1 MSVSSASAGRE
12 VTPVLFLRVLGGL
25 ALEREGVPVDAM
37 AAQRKSLAL
46 LALLAVAGPRGM
58 SRDALIAYVWP
69 ESDAERARGA
79 LRQTLHAM
87 RPRVGDAELLV
98 GGSELR
104 LNPEVVSSD
113 VARFTDA
120 LARGALAEAVS
131 AYGGPFL
138 DGYHLSGAPT
148 FEQWVAEQRS
158 RLERDFGGA
167 LERLANESASRGA
180 FAEAV
185 VWWHRLAATEP
196 LNGRVAIGLMRAL
209 AAAGDPAAAIR
220 HAAIYETLLREE
232 LDCAPDQAVV
242 ALAARLRSQAEA
254 PSEELSNA
262 PVSASPA
269 SAFNEEVPAGGTSAP
284 QDAEGSAIVA
294 APPRATRRRAS
305 LSRLVALGLLAI
317 VAASGVWWA
326 IGRPGRPVA
335 TNTPRLLIAPFE
347 NLTGDPRLDHIGRM
361 AADRLALGVAQVGS
375 IDVVPSITVLM
386 TMRDTTGGA
395 ADRLKRLSDA
405 THAGLL
411 VSGTVVL
418 RGDSLVL
425 QAQVTDVRTGKVA
438 ATLDPATGSAT
449 DPIAIVDALRD
460 RLLGALGNRD
470 RGLAILPPSTRA
482 PKYAA
487 YQELAAGFERFA
499 VQSDF
504 VGSQPF
510 FERAIAIDSTYTRA
524 YQLLGRQYLNTGE
537 YARADSMARRIERLP
552 QGLSATERLQLD
564 YMKAE
569 LKGDIAGQLR
579 AQQQLVARDSSAL
592 AFELAGEAA
601 IWLLRPDLALPALQR
616 SAPAYLVIGGGAAQ
630 SNLSLLAEAYHQ
642 AGAHDRE
649 LRALLDNQ
657 AVFPDVSQL
666 RGRALRAYAGLA
678 RGAEALA
685 LADTMLR
692 GSRDSTGI
700 VAMRLVAGAEEFRAH
715 GDSRAASRLLAMA
728 RTWIVTH
735 PAPAASRDRQ
745 FLEGVVMLASGMPDS
760 AIVRLAVVA
769 RDTARIDAAGY
780 LALAQLARG
789 DRASARAAADS
800 LGALDRPWLFGAQT
814 FWRAAILGALGE
826 RDLAVQLLQQ
836 ANREGQHMQQ
846 WHFMTALDSL
856 RGYAGFEALIRPKR

>member
-25 ALEREGVPVDAM
+25 ALERDGVPVDAM

-87 RPRVGDAELLV
+87 RPRVGDVELLV

-148 FEQWVAEQRS
+148 FEEWVAEQRS
-158 RLERDFGGA
+158 RLARDFGGA

-180 FAEAV
+180 FADAV
-185 VWWHRLAATEP
+185 AWWYRLAATEP
-196 LNGRVAIGLMRAL
+196 LNGRVAVGLMRAL

-220 HAAIYETLLREE
+220 HAAIHETLLREE

-254 PSEELSNA
+254 PREEPS
-262 PVSASPA
+262 SAPA
-269 SAFNEEVPAGGTSAP
+269 SAFPVSAFNEAVPAGGASAP
-284 QDAEGSAIVA
+284 QDAEASATVA
-294 APPRATRRRAS
+294 APPRAVRR
-305 LSRLVALGLLAI
+305 SRSFSTLVAIGLLAI
-317 VAASGVWWA
+317 VAASGAWWA
-326 IGRPGRPVA
+326 FGRPGRSA
-335 TNTPRLLIAPFE
+335 TNTSRLLIAPFE

-361 AADRLALGVAQVGS
+361 AADRLALSVAQVGS
-375 IDVVPSITVLM
+375 MDVVPSITVLM

-425 QAQVTDVRTGKVA
+425 QAQVTDVRTGKVV

-449 DPIAIVDALRD
+449 DPIAVVDALRD

-601 IWLLRPDLALPALQR
+601 VWLLRPDLALPALQR

-657 AVFPDVSQL
+657 AVFPDVGQL

-715 GDSRAASRLLAMA
+715 GDSRTASRLLAMA
-728 RTWIVTH
+728 RTRIVAH

-745 FLEGVVMLASGMPDS
+745 FMEGVAMLASGRPDS

-800 LGALDRPWLFGAQT
+800 LGALDRPWLFGAHT

-836 ANREGQHMQQ
+836 ASREGQHMQQ

-856 RGYAGFEALIRPKR
+856 RGYAGFEALVRPKQ

>member
-1 MSVSSASAGRE
+1 MSVSSASADRE

-25 ALEREGVPVDAM
+25 ALERDGVLLDAM

-58 SRDALIAYVWP
+58 SRDTLIAYVWP

-87 RPRVGDAELLV
+87 RPRVGDLELLI

-104 LNPEVVSSD
+104 LNPEVISSD
-113 VARFTDA
+113 VQHFTDC
-120 LARGALAEAVS
+120 LARGQLGEAVN

-138 DGYHLSGAPT
+138 DGYHLTGAPT
-148 FEQWVAEQRS
+148 FEQWVAEQRG

-167 LERLANESASRGA
+167 LERLANEAASRGQ
-180 FAEAV
+180 FADAV
-185 VWWHRLAATEP
+185 AWWHRLAATEP
-196 LNGRVAIGLMRAL
+196 LNGRVAVGLMRAL
-209 AAAGDPAAAIR
+209 AAAGDPAAALR
-220 HAAIYETLLREE
+220 HAAVHETLLREE
-232 LDCAPDQAVV
+232 LDCAPDSAVV
-242 ALAARLRSQAEA
+242 ALAARLRSQSDVPRGA
-254 PSEELSNA
+254 SSA
-262 PVSASPA
+262 PVSV
-269 SAFNEEVPAGGTSAP
+269 FNEDVAANEVSGPS
-284 QDAEGSAIVA
+284 DVEGSATVA
-294 APPRATRRRAS
+294 ALPRAARRKLS
-305 LSRLVALGLLAI
+305 LATLFALGLLGIA
-317 VAASGVWWA
+317 AASGGWWA
-326 IGRPGRPVA
+326 FGQPGRSVA

-347 NLTGDPRLDHIGRM
+347 NLTGDARLDHIGRM
-361 AADRLALGVAQVGS
+361 AADRLALGIAQVGS

-395 ADRLKRLSDA
+395 ADRLQRLSDA

-418 RGDSLVL
+418 RGDSLVM
-425 QAQVTDVRTGKVA
+425 QAQVTDVRTGKAV
-438 ATLDPATGSAT
+438 ATLDPAAGPAA
-449 DPIAIVDALRD
+449 DPVSIVDALRD

-524 YQLLGRQYLNTGE
+524 YQLLGRQYLNTGQ

-579 AQQQLVARDSSAL
+579 AQQQLVERDSSDL

-601 IWLLRPDLALPALQR
+601 VWLLRPDLALPTLQR
-616 SAPAYLVIGGGAAQ
+616 SRPAYSVIGGGAAR
-630 SNLSLLAEAYHQ
+630 SNLLLLAEAYHQ

-649 LRALLDNQ
+649 LHALLDNH
-657 AVFPDVSQL
+657 AMFPDIGQL
-666 RGRALRAYAGLA
+666 RGRELRAYAGLA

-685 LADTMLR
+685 LADTILR
-692 GSRDSTGI
+692 GSHDSSGI
-700 VAMRLVAGAEEFRAH
+700 DVLRLMVGAEEFRAH
-715 GDSRAASRLLAMA
+715 GDSRTASRLLAMTRA
-728 RTWIVTH
+728 WIATH
-735 PAPAASRDRQ
+735 RAPAASRDRQ
-745 FLEGVVMLASGMPDS
+745 FRDGIVMLASGMPDS
-760 AIVRLAVVA
+760 AIARLAVVA
-769 RDTARIDAAGY
+769 RDTTRVDAAGY
-780 LALAQLARG
+780 LALAKLGRG
-789 DRASARAAADS
+789 ERASAQAAADS
-800 LGALDRPWLFGAQT
+800 LGALDRPWLFGEHT

-836 ANREGQHMQQ
+836 ANREGQQMQQ
-846 WHFMTALDSL
+846 WHFMNALDSL
-856 RGYAGFEALIRPKR
+856 RDYAAFESLIRPKR